1 MLISFRSHQGA
12 VSRNHD
18 FTGTGFI
25 PLSIQKRVA
34 ADAKFRWSLNLIRD
48 IGAIYSSIFLA
59 AVAYGILMV
68 LIALKL
74 EFYVKNEI
82 LMSFSAAT
90 QIGAGVI
97 FSRFLPSI
105 GRKAGMLNS
114 IYVGSIASVIAAL
127 MLYQYH
133 GYFLWIITIFVL
145 GTALFTC
152 GVTRA
157 TIMIDLAPTHVRAMV
172 ISLGT
177 MLVAVG
183 NSIGSIVLGLMNTR
197 ESFTSF
203 LVAAVFYLLSML
215 PLTRL
220 KGIDSKVREEK
231 KISIWRYIKNSPKI
245 MFAGFSVSYAMSSAS
260 AFLII
265 YGIKIGMP
273 QDQAAM
279 LLSVLL
285 FGTIF
290 YIPIGYITD
299 ILNRRMLMISFATLS
314 LFCAYLLSISKNEQ
328 EIYLLLFLMF
338 GCLSGMKLPSVILIN
353 EKYKS
358 TQRLA
363 VNSAFSRVSL
373 IGNVTGLLLTGV
385 IMRSVGAGGLW
396 ISLMISLSL
405 FLAFCLLN
413 YLGKAL
419 RGELQL
425 KNFSI
430 FNQHESEQVQEI

>member
-1 MLISFRSHQGA
+1 MLISFRSHQEA

-25 PLSIQKRVA
+25 PLSIRKRVV
-34 ADAKFRWSLNLIRD
+34 ADEKFHWSLNLIRD

-74 EFYVKNEI
+74 EFHVKNEI

-105 GRKAGMLNS
+105 GRKAGMVNS
-114 IYVGSIASVIAAL
+114 IYAGSIASVIAAL
-127 MLYQYH
+127 LLYQYH

-157 TIMIDLAPTHVRAMV
+157 TIMIDLAPTHVLAMV
-172 ISLGT
+172 ISLGA
-177 MLVAVG
+177 MLVAGG
-183 NSIGSIVLGLMNTR
+183 NAIGSIVLGLMNTR

-231 KISIWRYIKNSPKI
+231 KVSIWRYIKNSPKI
-245 MFAGFSVSYAMSSAS
+245 MLAGFSVSYAMSSAS
-260 AFLII
+260 TFLII

-314 LFCAYLLSISKNEQ
+314 LFCAYLLSINKNEQ

-358 TQRLA
+358 TQRLT

-396 ISLMISLSL
+396 ISLMIILSL

-413 YLGKAL
+413 YLVKAL

-430 FNQHESEQVQEI
+430 FNQHKSEQVQEI

>member
-1 MLISFRSHQGA
+1 MLISFRSRQGA

-34 ADAKFRWSLNLIRD
+34 ADEKFRWSLNLIRD

-74 EFYVKNEI
+74 EFHVKNEI

-105 GRKAGMLNS
+105 GRKAGMVNS
-114 IYVGSIASVIAAL
+114 IYAGSIASVIAAL
-127 MLYQYH
+127 LLYQYH

-314 LFCAYLLSISKNEQ
+314 LFCAYLLSINKNEQ

-396 ISLMISLSL
+396 ISLMIILSL

-430 FNQHESEQVQEI
+430 FNQHKSEQVQEI